1 MIFKPKFFLDLTGG
15 NDQLPAAPVVVAPVR
30 EKASPA
36 KAPASKAAEVAVRV
50 APVAQS
56 PRASEP
62 AKVAAEAIVAAEA
75 SVAAAASVAVAA
87 EASVAAA
94 APAASTSLTTAESI
108 AAELAAA
115 QANRPAPSLATFAPE
130 ALVPGGATPR
140 RRRSGGANLAGFK
153 AIARSFVKN

>member
-1 MIFKPKFFLDLTGG
+1 MIFKPKFFLDLSG
-15 NDQLPAAPVVVAPVR
+15 DKDEKPAAPATVAPVR
-30 EKASPA
+30 EKAAPA
-36 KAPASKAAEVAVRV
+36 KAQASKPVQAAVSV
-50 APVAQS
+50 APATPS
-56 PRASEP
+56 PSPSEP
-62 AKVAAEAIVAAEA
+62 AQAALEP
-75 SVAAAASVAVAA
+75 
-87 EASVAAA
+87 AA
-94 APAASTSLTTAESI
+94 APVASTSLTTAEAI

>member
-1 MIFKPKFFLDLTGG
+1 MIFKPKFFLDLSG
-15 NDQLPAAPVVVAPVR
+15 DKDEKPAAPVMVAPVR
-30 EKASPA
+30 EKAAPA
-36 KAPASKAAEVAVRV
+36 KAQASKPVQAAVSV
-50 APVAQS
+50 APATQS
-56 PRASEP
+56 PSPSEP
-62 AKVAAEAIVAAEA
+62 AQAALEP
-75 SVAAAASVAVAA
+75 
-87 EASVAAA
+87 AA
-94 APAASTSLTTAESI
+94 APVASTSLTTAEAI

>member
-1 MIFKPKFFLDLTGG
+1 MFFKSKFFLDLSGG
-15 NDQLPAAPVVVAPVR
+15 KDDQPAAPAVVAPVK
-30 EKASPA
+30 EKV
-36 KAPASKAAEVAVRV
+36 APAMAEAPKPAQAAVLV

-56 PRASEP
+56 PAAIEP
-62 AKVAAEAIVAAEA
+62 AK
-75 SVAAAASVAVAA
+75 AVA
-87 EASVAAA
+87 EPA

-115 QANRPAPSLATFAPE
+115 QANRPTPSLATFAPE
-130 ALVPGGATPR
+130 ALVPGGAAPQ

>member
-1 MIFKPKFFLDLTGG
+1 MIFKPKFFLDLTNGK
-15 NDQLPAAPVVVAPVR
+15 DELPAVPVVVAPVR
-30 EKASPA
+30 EKAAPA
-36 KAPASKAAEVAVRV
+36 KGQDSKTAEVAVRV
-50 APVAQS
+50 APIAQS

-62 AKVAAEAIVAAEA
+62 AKVAAEANFAAEA
-75 SVAAAASVAVAA
+75 SAAAEAFVAAVAPVAAAAA
-87 EASVAAA
+87 
-94 APAASTSLTTAESI
+94 AASTSLTTAESI

>member
-1 MIFKPKFFLDLTGG
+1 MIFKPKFFLDLTNGK
-15 NDQLPAAPVVVAPVR
+15 DELPAAPAVVAPVR
-30 EKASPA
+30 EKAAPA
-36 KAPASKAAEVAVRV
+36 KGQDSKTAEVAVRV
-50 APVAQS
+50 APIAQS

-62 AKVAAEAIVAAEA
+62 AKVAAEANFAAEA
-75 SVAAAASVAVAA
+75 SVAAKAP
-87 EASVAAA
+87 VAAA
-94 APAASTSLTTAESI
+94 AAAASTSLTTAESI

>member
-1 MIFKPKFFLDLTGG
+1 MVFKPKFFLDLTDGK
-15 NDQLPAAPVVVAPVR
+15 DELPAAPAVVAPVK
-30 EKASPA
+30 EKAAPA
-36 KAPASKAAEVAVRV
+36 KAQASQLADVVVRV
-50 APVAQS
+50 APIAQS

-62 AKVAAEAIVAAEA
+62 AKVAAEAPVTTEAPSAAEA
-75 SVAAAASVAVAA
+75 PA
-87 EASVAAA
+87 AAA
-94 APAASTSLTTAESI
+94 APAALTTLTTAESI

>member
-1 MIFKPKFFLDLTGG
+1 MFFKSKFFLDLSGG
-15 NDQLPAAPVVVAPVR
+15 KDDQPASPAVVAPVK
-30 EKASPA
+30 EKAAPA
-36 KAPASKAAEVAVRV
+36 KAEAPKPAHAAVLV

-56 PRASEP
+56 ATASVP
-62 AKVAAEAIVAAEA
+62 AKAAAEP
-75 SVAAAASVAVAA
+75 
-87 EASVAAA
+87 AA
-94 APAASTSLTTAESI
+94 APAPAANTALTTAESI

-130 ALVPGGATPR
+130 ALVPGGSTPQ

>member
-15 NDQLPAAPVVVAPVR
+15 KDELPATPAVVAPVR
-30 EKASPA
+30 EKATPAKSQASKPAEVVVRVAPIA
-36 KAPASKAAEVAVRV
+36 KAPA
-50 APVAQS
+50 
-56 PRASEP
+56 ASEP
-62 AKVAAEAIVAAEA
+62 AKAAAEAPA
-75 SVAAAASVAVAA
+75 
-87 EASVAAA
+87 AAA
-94 APAASTSLTTAESI
+94 APAPSASLTTAESI

-153 AIARSFVKN
+153 EIARSFVKN

>member
-15 NDQLPAAPVVVAPVR
+15 NDELPAAPVVVAPVR

-50 APVAQS
+50 APVTQS

-62 AKVAAEAIVAAEA
+62 AKIAAEAMVAAEAPVAAIA
-75 SVAAAASVAVAA
+75 P
-87 EASVAAA
+87 VAAA

>member
-1 MIFKPKFFLDLTGG
+1 MVFKPKFFLYLTDGK
-15 NDQLPAAPVVVAPVR
+15 DELPAAPAVVAPVK

-36 KAPASKAAEVAVRV
+36 EAQASQLADVVVRV
-50 APVAQS
+50 APIAQ
-56 PRASEP
+56 PLRASEP
-62 AKVAAEAIVAAEA
+62 AKDVAEAP
-75 SVAAAASVAVAA
+75 AAAGAPA
-87 EASVAAA
+87 AAA
-94 APAASTSLTTAESI
+94 APAAITSLTTAESI

-153 AIARSFVKN
+153 ALARSFVKN

>member
-15 NDQLPAAPVVVAPVR
+15 NDELPAGPVVVAPVR

-36 KAPASKAAEVAVRV
+36 KAPASKPAEVAVRV

-62 AKVAAEAIVAAEA
+62 AKIAAEAMVAAEAPVAA
-75 SVAAAASVAVAA
+75 VAP
-87 EASVAAA
+87 VAAA

>member
-15 NDQLPAAPVVVAPVR
+15 NDELPAAPVVVAPVR

-62 AKVAAEAIVAAEA
+62 AKIAAEAFVAA
-75 SVAAAASVAVAA
+75 VAP
-87 EASVAAA
+87 VAAA
-94 APAASTSLTTAESI
+94 APAASSSLTTAESI

>member
-15 NDQLPAAPVVVAPVR
+15 NDELPAGPVVVAPVR

-56 PRASEP
+56 SRASEP
-62 AKVAAEAIVAAEA
+62 AKIAAEAMVAAEAPVAAIA
-75 SVAAAASVAVAA
+75 P
-87 EASVAAA
+87 VAAA

>member
-15 NDQLPAAPVVVAPVR
+15 KDEIPAAPAVVAPVR
-30 EKASPA
+30 EKAAPA
-36 KAPASKAAEVAVRV
+36 KAQASKLAEVVVRV
-50 APVAQS
+50 APIAQA
-56 PRASEP
+56 PAASEP
-62 AKVAAEAIVAAEA
+62 AK
-75 SVAAAASVAVAA
+75 AAADAPAA
-87 EASVAAA
+87 AKAPAAAAA
-94 APAASTSLTTAESI
+94 APAPSAFLTTAESI

>member
-15 NDQLPAAPVVVAPVR
+15 NDELPAVPVVVAPVR
-30 EKASPA
+30 DKAAPA
-36 KAPASKAAEVAVRV
+36 KGQDSKTAEVAVRV
-50 APVAQS
+50 APIAQS

-62 AKVAAEAIVAAEA
+62 AKVAAEANFAAEASAAAEA
-75 SVAAAASVAVAA
+75 SVAAKAP
-87 EASVAAA
+87 VAAA
-94 APAASTSLTTAESI
+94 AAAASTSPTTAESI

>member
-1 MIFKPKFFLDLTGG
+1 MIFKPKFFLDLTNGK
-15 NDQLPAAPVVVAPVR
+15 DELPAVPVVVAPVR
-30 EKASPA
+30 EKAAPA
-36 KAPASKAAEVAVRV
+36 KGQDSKTAEVAVRV
-50 APVAQS
+50 APIAQS

-62 AKVAAEAIVAAEA
+62 AKVAAEANFAAEASAAAEA
-75 SVAAAASVAVAA
+75 SVAAKAP
-87 EASVAAA
+87 VAAA
-94 APAASTSLTTAESI
+94 AAAASTSLTTAESI

>member
-15 NDQLPAAPVVVAPVR
+15 KDGIPAPPAVVAPVR
-30 EKASPA
+30 EKTAPA
-36 KAPASKAAEVAVRV
+36 KAQASKPAEVAVRV

-56 PRASEP
+56 PKASEP
-62 AKVAAEAIVAAEA
+62 AKVAAEAP
-75 SVAAAASVAVAA
+75 AAATAP
-87 EASVAAA
+87 VAAA
-94 APAASTSLTTAESI
+94 APAASASLTTAESI

>member
-1 MIFKPKFFLDLTGG
+1 MIFKPKFFLDLT
-15 NDQLPAAPVVVAPVR
+15 DAKDELPAVPVVVAPVR

-36 KAPASKAAEVAVRV
+36 KGQDSKTAEVAVRV
-50 APVAQS
+50 APIAQF

-62 AKVAAEAIVAAEA
+62 AKVAAEASVAAEA
-75 SVAAAASVAVAA
+75 FVAAVAP
-87 EASVAAA
+87 VAAA

>member
-15 NDQLPAAPVVVAPVR
+15 NEELPAAPVVVAPVR

-36 KAPASKAAEVAVRV
+36 KAPASKPAEVAVRV
-50 APVAQS
+50 APVVQS

-62 AKVAAEAIVAAEA
+62 AKLAAEGKVTAEAIVAAEA
-75 SVAAAASVAVAA
+75 P
-87 EASVAAA
+87 VAAA

>member
-1 MIFKPKFFLDLTGG
+1 MIFKPKFFLDLTNGK
-15 NDQLPAAPVVVAPVR
+15 DELPAVPVVVAPVR
-30 EKASPA
+30 EKAAPA
-36 KAPASKAAEVAVRV
+36 KGQDSKTAEVAVRV
-50 APVAQS
+50 APIAQS

-62 AKVAAEAIVAAEA
+62 AKVAAEANFAAEA
-75 SVAAAASVAVAA
+75 SAAA
-87 EASVAAA
+87 EAFVAAVAPVAGA

>member
-15 NDQLPAAPVVVAPVR
+15 NDELPAVPVVVAPVR

-36 KAPASKAAEVAVRV
+36 KAPASKPAEVAVRV
-50 APVAQS
+50 APVSQS

-75 SVAAAASVAVAA
+75 PVAAS
-87 EASVAAA
+87 

>member
-1 MIFKPKFFLDLTGG
+1 MFFKSKFFLDLSGG
-15 NDQLPAAPVVVAPVR
+15 KDDQPAAPAVVAPVK
-30 EKASPA
+30 EKAAPA
-36 KAPASKAAEVAVRV
+36 KAEAPKPALATVSV

-56 PRASEP
+56 PTASEP
-62 AKVAAEAIVAAEA
+62 AKAAAEPA
-75 SVAAAASVAVAA
+75 
-87 EASVAAA
+87 AAA
-94 APAASTSLTTAESI
+94 APAAPAAPAASSSLTTAESI

-130 ALVPGGATPR
+130 ALVPGGATPQ

>member
-15 NDQLPAAPVVVAPVR
+15 NEELPAAPVVVAPVR

-36 KAPASKAAEVAVRV
+36 KAPASKPAEVAVRV
-50 APVAQS
+50 APVSQS

-62 AKVAAEAIVAAEA
+62 AKVAAAAI
-75 SVAAAASVAVAA
+75 VAA

-94 APAASTSLTTAESI
+94 APAARTSLTTAESI

>member
-15 NDQLPAAPVVVAPVR
+15 NDELPAGPVVVAPVR

-62 AKVAAEAIVAAEA
+62 AKIAAEAMVAAEAPVDAIAP
-75 SVAAAASVAVAA
+75 
-87 EASVAAA
+87 VAAA

>member
-1 MIFKPKFFLDLTGG
+1 MIFKPKFFLDLTDGK
-15 NDQLPAAPVVVAPVR
+15 DELPAAPAVVAPMK
-30 EKASPA
+30 EKAAPA
-36 KAPASKAAEVAVRV
+36 KGQDNKTAEVAVRV
-50 APVAQS
+50 APIAQS
-56 PRASEP
+56 PTPRASEP
-62 AKVAAEAIVAAEA
+62 AKVAAEAIGAAEA
-75 SVAAAASVAVAA
+75 P
-87 EASVAAA
+87 VAAA
-94 APAASTSLTTAESI
+94 APPASSSLTTAESI

>member
-15 NDQLPAAPVVVAPVR
+15 NDELPAAPVVVAPVR
-30 EKASPA
+30 EKAAPA
-36 KAPASKAAEVAVRV
+36 KGQDSKTAEVAVRV
-50 APVAQS
+50 APIAQS

-62 AKVAAEAIVAAEA
+62 AKIAAEAMVAAEAPVAAIA
-75 SVAAAASVAVAA
+75 P
-87 EASVAAA
+87 VAAA

>member
-1 MIFKPKFFLDLTGG
+1 MIFKPKFFLDLTNGK
-15 NDQLPAAPVVVAPVR
+15 DELPAVPVVVAPVR
-30 EKASPA
+30 EKAAPA
-36 KAPASKAAEVAVRV
+36 KGQDSKTAEVAVRV
-50 APVAQS
+50 APIAQS

-62 AKVAAEAIVAAEA
+62 AKVAAEADFAAEASAAAEA
-75 SVAAAASVAVAA
+75 SVAAKAP
-87 EASVAAA
+87 VAAA
-94 APAASTSLTTAESI
+94 AAAASTSLTTAESI

>member
-15 NDQLPAAPVVVAPVR
+15 NDELPAVPVVVAPVR
-30 EKASPA
+30 EKAAPA
-36 KAPASKAAEVAVRV
+36 KGQDSKTAEVAVRV
-50 APVAQS
+50 APIAQS

-62 AKVAAEAIVAAEA
+62 AKVAAEANFAAEA
-75 SVAAAASVAVAA
+75 SVAAKAFVAAVAP
-87 EASVAAA
+87 VAAA

>member
-15 NDQLPAAPVVVAPVR
+15 NDELPAAPVVVAPVR

-56 PRASEP
+56 PMASEP
-62 AKVAAEAIVAAEA
+62 AKIAAEAMVAAEAP
-75 SVAAAASVAVAA
+75 
-87 EASVAAA
+87 VAAA

>member
-15 NDQLPAAPVVVAPVR
+15 NEELRAAPVVVAPVR

-36 KAPASKAAEVAVRV
+36 KAPASKPAEVAVRV

-62 AKVAAEAIVAAEA
+62 AKVAAEASVAAEA
-75 SVAAAASVAVAA
+75 P
-87 EASVAAA
+87 VAAA

>member
-1 MIFKPKFFLDLTGG
+1 MIFKPKFFLDLTNGK
-15 NDQLPAAPVVVAPVR
+15 DELPAAPAVVAPVR
-30 EKASPA
+30 EKAAPA
-36 KAPASKAAEVAVRV
+36 KGQDSKTAEVAVRV
-50 APVAQS
+50 APIAQS

-62 AKVAAEAIVAAEA
+62 AKVAAEANFAAEA
-75 SVAAAASVAVAA
+75 AEAFVAAVAPVAAAAA
-87 EASVAAA
+87 
-94 APAASTSLTTAESI
+94 AASTSLTTAESI